1 MILHKGSPDF
11 EIRKCFLDLQFST
24 CSYCTICYA
33 FLYMLSV
40 VLKCKTLEMDES
52 PFLTLPCKVLTACLS
67 VLPNNILPLIAGHLP
82 EVNCMKGLLEMRL
95 NGPPQSAT
103 VCQLCLTSSDCFTV
117 FWKMK
122 KNLKGQ
128 KACIK

>member
-11 EIRKCFLDLQFST
+11 EIRKCFLDSHFST
-24 CSYCTICYA
+24 CSYHLLCLPVHVICCT
-33 FLYMLSV
+33 
-40 VLKCKTLEMDES
+40 KCKTLEMDES
-52 PFLTLPCKVLTACLS
+52 TFLTLPCKVLTACLS

-103 VCQLCLTSSDCFTV
+103 VCQLCLTSSDWFTV
-117 FWKMK
+117 FWKMNK
-122 KNLKGQ
+122 SLKGQ